1 MKTRSFILRALLFA
15 LVLAPAAMPVSA
27 KPAGALSC
35 RVANLQL
42 RAIDAD
48 GQAGGILDQF
58 VASTQRHRAPAPRLH
73 RIHGKKI
80 SVQAALVL
88 APRSCTLTDI
98 LVPDAHVDQQDM
110 DGPNPS
116 RGPPSPLSL

>member
-1 MKTRSFILRALLFA
+1 MKTRSFIVRALLFA

-35 RVANLQL
+35 RVANRQL
-42 RAIDAD
+42 RTIDAG
-48 GQAGGILDQF
+48 GQAGRILDQF
-58 VASTQRHRAPAPRLH
+58 VDSTQRHRAPAPRLH

-88 APRSCTLTDI
+88 TTRSCTLTHI
-98 LVPDAHVDQQDM
+98 LVGDARVDQQDM

-116 RGPPSPLSL
+116 RGPPSLFSL

>member
-1 MKTRSFILRALLFA
+1 MKARIFIVRALLFA
-15 LVLAPAAMPVSA
+15 LVLAPAAMRVSA
-27 KPAGALSC
+27 KPLGAPSC

-42 RAIDAD
+42 LAIDAG
-48 GQAGGILDQF
+48 GQAGWILDQF
-58 VASTQRHRAPAPRLH
+58 AASEHRHHAPATRLH

-88 APRSCTLTDI
+88 TPRSCTLTHI
-98 LVPDAHVDQQDM
+98 LVPDVRVDQQDM

-116 RGPPSPLSL
+116 RGPPSQLSL

>member
-27 KPAGALSC
+27 KPAEALSC

-48 GQAGGILDQF
+48 GQASGILDQF
-58 VASTQRHRAPAPRLH
+58 VAAEHRHHAPATRLH

-80 SVQAALVL
+80 SVQEALVL
-88 APRSCTLTDI
+88 ASGSCTLTNF

-116 RGPPSPLSL
+116 RGPPFPFSL